1 MIDTG
6 LSMTAVDSQIQ
17 YAKDNASGELKI
29 YEPQEAKTKNA
40 KLEAVIAYAKKVK
53 DWPTLE
59 AAVEQKIEEQT
70 EFVRWWDENV
80 SANHGGNRKSFQ
92 EFRTEFLKKS
102 DAENLTGISQVQVS
116 RWRKKLKDREKY
128 QAELLGSIYKKAMIE
143 EGQIAVAGA
152 AENFRAQG
160 TGQNEWY
167 TPQAHIDLAREV
179 LEEIDLDPATS
190 PQAQETVQA
199 NTFYTAE
206 DNGLEK
212 EWHGKVWMN
221 PPYSQPAIQQFIEK
235 LIKEYSEGRV
245 TEAIVLTHN
254 YTDTAW
260 FHLAASQCKA
270 VCFTRGRIGFLSPEG
285 EKAAPTQGQAFI
297 YYGDNLQKFTES
309 FKNVGVVFIHG

>member
-1 MIDTG
+1 M
-6 LSMTAVDSQIQ
+6 
-17 YAKDNASGELKI
+17 
-29 YEPQEAKTKNA
+29 
-40 KLEAVIAYAKKVK
+40 
-53 DWPTLE
+53 
-59 AAVEQKIEEQT
+59 
-70 EFVRWWDENV
+70 
-80 SANHGGNRKSFQ
+80 
-92 EFRTEFLKKS
+92 
-102 DAENLTGISQVQVS
+102 QVS
-116 RWRKKLKDREKY
+116 RWRKKLKDKQKY
-128 QAELLGSIYKKAMIE
+128 QTELLGAIYKKAMIE
-143 EGQIAVAGA
+143 EGQVAVADA

-260 FHLAASQCKA
+260 FHLAASKCKA

-297 YYGDNLQKFTES
+297 YYGDNLKKFTES
-309 FKNVGVVFIHG
+309 FESIGVVFIHG